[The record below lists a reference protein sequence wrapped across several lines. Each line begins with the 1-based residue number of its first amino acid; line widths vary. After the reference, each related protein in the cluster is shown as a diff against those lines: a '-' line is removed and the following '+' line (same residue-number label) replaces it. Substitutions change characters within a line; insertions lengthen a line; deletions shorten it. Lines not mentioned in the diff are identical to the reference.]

1 MPEWNGNFV
10 AFTQADLNMLSERGA
25 TAYMDDVE
33 IQVGDKCTTG
43 SLGAA
48 QVLKIILDT
57 GYTFVAGAKDGTEEN
72 VLIRY
77 SGSSSPP
84 PMYFPLD
91 VFADF
96 TYNSEL
102 TEATFEGAWYL
113 DNGSGKPLDGTSSP
127 KIDVFQIYTNAPE
140 VSDPILVVTE
150 QLLTELSSNSVDM
163 TIDGVP
169 AQIDDEIVTDT
180 VVVLTATGDYN
191 FYTVLYKGEDRPSA
205 YISYLDSLGEENR
218 YFFTLS
224 GDNKVATW
232 TAQYGED
239 LTDTALVALTTDF
252 VPDIAGTNKIYEV
265 TNDQVSE
272 VNNNR
277 LLSGGSESTDYGQF
291 LLGLKQFPFEIPT
304 FYKGSNKNIKLS
316 VRDTGVSA
324 PQVLDDLIKI
334 DLGSITVAEEFGDL
348 RDFKGKFVMLHL
360 PYTQPVTL
368 DINYVMGQTIFI
380 EYQVSVYSGDA
391 TINISSTKTDEVVK
405 TATAQ
410 MGIDIPYIQHQ
421 FSETPSNINVTVYG
435 DNSVRRPFLEIMSD
449 DFLYADSLF
458 MTPIRESGTLTD
470 QTGTVR
476 VDEIDL
482 VSSALLGEKQ
492 ELANLLAQG
501 IIIKETP

>member
-10 AFTQADLNMLSERGA
+10 AFTQADLNMLSEEGA

-43 SLGAA
+43 SIGAA
-48 QVLKIILDT
+48 QVLKITLDK
-57 GYTFVAGAKDGTEEN
+57 GYTFVAGAKDGTEDD

-77 SGSSSPP
+77 SGKYHDPI
-84 PMYFPLD
+84 MGWTIGLI
-91 VFADF
+91 ADF
-96 TYNSEL
+96 TYNEEL
-102 TEATFEGAWYL
+102 TEATFQGKWYYAT
-113 DNGSGKPLDGTSSP
+113 NGNLHNDTASP
-127 KIDVFQIYTNAPE
+127 KIDVFQVYTNAPE
-140 VSDPILVVTE
+140 VSEPILVVTE
-150 QLLTELSSNSVDM
+150 QLLTELSNSSVDM

-169 AQIDDEIVTDT
+169 AQIGNEIVTDT
-180 VVVLTATGDYN
+180 VVVLTATGGYN
-191 FYTVLYKGEDRPSA
+191 FYTILYKEEDDPSA
-205 YISYLDSLGEENR
+205 YISYSDPLGEEYR

-224 GDNKVATW
+224 DDNKVATW
-232 TAQYGED
+232 TAQYGEG

-252 VPDIAGTNKIYEV
+252 VPNIAGTNKIYEV
-265 TNDQVSE
+265 NNDQVSE
-272 VNNNR
+272 VNDNR
-277 LLSGGSESTDYGQF
+277 LIGGGSESTDYGRF

-380 EYQVSVYSGDA
+380 EYQVSMYSGDA
-391 TINISSTKTDEVVK
+391 TINISSTKTGEVVK
-405 TATAQ
+405 TAIAQ

-421 FSETPSNINVTVYG
+421 FSESPSNLNATVYG
-435 DNSVRRPFLEIMSD
+435 DNSVRTPFLEIMSD
-449 DFLYADSLF
+449 DFLYVDSLF
-458 MTPIRESGTLTD
+458 MTPIKESGTLTD

-492 ELANLLAQG
+492 ELINLLAQG
-501 IIIKETP
+501 VIIKETP